1 MVERFKQQSM
11 YGLSVLTKKV
21 AVVERWPATVVG
33 RFAVS
38 GVSTV
43 SFYSASESAAV
54 IIKKLDNV

>member
-21 AVVERWPATVVG
+21 AVVG